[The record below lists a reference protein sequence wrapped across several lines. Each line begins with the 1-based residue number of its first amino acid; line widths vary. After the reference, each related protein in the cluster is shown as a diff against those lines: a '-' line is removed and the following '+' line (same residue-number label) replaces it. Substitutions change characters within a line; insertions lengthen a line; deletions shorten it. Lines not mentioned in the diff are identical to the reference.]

1 MKGIKLFGKFQ
12 KNELK
17 TIELIQNTEMIY
29 YLYDEKTKDL
39 IGIDKAICSSI
50 IMEIENN
57 NIKEIT
63 FFTNPEGEVY
73 PEEEM
78 ELNLKVLNGFN
89 WRIEEK
95 IEKKEEIF
103 IK

>member
-1 MKGIKLFGKFQ
+1 
-12 KNELK
+12 
-17 TIELIQNTEMIY
+17 MIY
-29 YLYDEKTKDL
+29 YWYDEKTKDL

-73 PEEEM
+73 PEKEM

-89 WRIEEK
+89 WRIQEK
-95 IEKKEEIF
+95 IEKKEELF